1 MKKFLVLLNL
11 LTATFFMNQ
20 TVQGETISAS
30 DQRIGVTGRTQA
42 LDDGSLR
49 FAYPGVSLFIN
60 IEAASLQMTAHSN
73 TGNTWVD
80 VIVDN
85 HPPKRIQLEQSA
97 KAIELFRFP
106 EPGKHSVRIVNRNET
121 WQGISTISGFSF
133 DNGKLLSPPPQP
145 KRKLLFLGD
154 SVTCAEMI
162 DRFPGEKS
170 NPSWSNARESY
181 GMLTAAA
188 LNAQVQLV
196 CYGGRGLVRSWNGK
210 TDELNLPDFYPLTIP
225 DQDNP
230 VSWNKKAY
238 EPDLIVSAI
247 GTNDFSQGIPEREDY
262 VVAYVKLVNQLLK
275 DYPRAHIALTEGA
288 ILNGEKKAAL
298 IDYIRET
305 ISRVNDTRVHQVTS
319 PHYPGDEQDAHP
331 TKEQHAAMATDLAPQ
346 LKALMNW

>member
-1 MKKFLVLLNL
+1 MKKFLCLLNL
-11 LTATFFMNQ
+11 LTATFIASQNLQ
-20 TVQGETISAS
+20 AETISAS
-30 DQRIGVTGRTQA
+30 DKRVGVMGRTQA

-60 IEAASLQMTAHSN
+60 IEAASLQMTAHST
-73 TGNTWVD
+73 TGNTWLD
-80 VIVDN
+80 VMVDN
-85 HPPKRIQLEQSA
+85 NPPKQIQLEQTA
-97 KAIELFRFP
+97 KTIELFRFS
-106 EPGKHSVRIVNRNET
+106 EPGKYSVRIVNRNET

-133 DNGKLLSPPPQP
+133 DSGKLLSPPAQP

-162 DRFPGEKS
+162 DRVPGEKS
-170 NPSWSNARESY
+170 DPSWSNARESY
-181 GMLTAAA
+181 GMLTATA

-210 TDELNLPDFYPLTIP
+210 SDELNLPDFYPLTIP
-225 DQDNP
+225 DQANP
-230 VSWNKKAY
+230 VSWNKSAY

-247 GTNDFSQGIPEREDY
+247 GTNDFSQGIPEREAY
-262 VVAYVKLVNQLLK
+262 VIAYVKLVNQLLK

-288 ILNGEKKAAL
+288 ILNGDKKAVL

-331 TKEQHAAMATDLAPQ
+331 TKEQHAAMAADLAPQ
-346 LKALMNW
+346 LKVLMSW